1 MPKKTSRIGYKK
13 KAEADPLV
21 RASAALKRLNKAT
34 DKIDEKD
41 LPKIKEKLSNILQ
54 DVIDDIDARFAPF
67 VECLKLC
74 AQIKDGKSAIRV
86 FNKLQPPELDK
97 LQNFV
102 RKAKGFT
109 RSERLYL
116 HGVLRRHAAYFDG
129 SLETKMQALYEAK
142 AYRKGLALVREWLG
156 KIEGDDRLSARE
168 GLLLSHLGRYRE
180 AIASFDRSIEIDASC
195 FAWWVFRGDAYA
207 DLGEYD
213 AAIRDYSIS
222 FSLDEDNWAAY
233 DKCAR
238 ALYLA
243 GQTDKAIEYEEYAVK
258 KGRAPEAILVLISML
273 KMTGQLVKARKWGK
287 MGLKEFPKDV
297 RFQETLDEIEAS

>member
-34 DKIDEKD
+34 NKIDEKD

-142 AYRKGLALVREWLG
+142 AYRKGLALVRGWLG
-156 KIEGDDRLSARE
+156 KIDGDDRLSARE
-168 GLLLSHLGRYRE
+168 GLLLSRLGRYRE

-222 FSLDEDNWAAY
+222 FLLDEDNWAAY

-238 ALYLA
+238 ALYLS

-258 KGRAPEAILVLISML
+258 KGRAVEATLVLIEML
-273 KMTGQLVKARKWGK
+273 KGVGKLERAQTVARK
-287 MGLKEFPKDV
+287 GLKKFPEDR
-297 RFQETLDEIEAS
+297 RFQEMLESL